1 MKKAG
6 IISGLLVIVILLII
20 WLVNLFT
27 TPLDFEAE
35 RQYRESHV
43 IGKLTDLRT
52 MQRAYRTK
60 YNHFAGTFDELK
72 NFVLNDSIILEKSEG
87 SEDDSVAMAK
97 GLVKRV
103 KFNVAV
109 KDTINLKYVSINNI
123 DSSSYI
129 PFSLQATGQLKEFQ
143 MDTSSITTESS
154 VTVPVLQIF
163 APYTDFLSD
172 LDKQELINFRDIRI
186 YTLHKD
192 DGLKVGSLDVAN
204 NEAGN
209 WE

>member
-6 IISGLLVIVILLII
+6 IIIGLLIVIAGLIY
-20 WLVNLFT
+20 WLIQLFL
-27 TPLDFEAE
+27 TPLNFDAARE
-35 RQYRESHV
+35 YREAQV

-60 YNHFAGTFDELK
+60 YQRFAGTFDELK
-72 NFVLNDSIILEKSEG
+72 NFVMNDSLILEKSEG
-87 SEDDSVAMAK
+87 SEDDSVAMAR
-97 GLVKRV
+97 GLVKKV
-103 KFNVAV
+103 KFAVPV
-109 KDTINLKYVSINNI
+109 KDTIALKFIKLDKI
-123 DSSSYI
+123 DSLSYI
-129 PFSLQATGQLKEFQ
+129 PFSKQATSEWKQFKL
-143 MDTSSITTESS
+143 DTGSIVTESS

-163 APYTDFLSD
+163 APYTDFLGD

-192 DGLKVGSLDVAN
+192 DGIKVGSLEVAN

>member
-6 IISGLLVIVILLII
+6 IITGLVIVIIILCYWLI
-20 WLVNLFT
+20 NLFT
-27 TPLDFEAE
+27 TPLDFEAT
-35 RQYRESHV
+35 RQSRESHV

-60 YNHFAGTFDELK
+60 YNHFAGSFDELK
-72 NFVLNDSIILEKSEG
+72 NFVLNDSIVMEKSEG

-97 GLVKRV
+97 GLVKRI

-109 KDTINLKYVSINNI
+109 KDTINLKYLRIDQI
-123 DSSSYI
+123 DSANYI
-129 PFSLQATGQLKEFQ
+129 PFSFTATGSWKEFK

-163 APYTDFLSD
+163 APYTDFLGD

>member
-6 IISGLLVIVILLII
+6 IITGLVIIIILLIV
-20 WLVNLFT
+20 WLINLFT
-27 TPLDFEAE
+27 TPLNFEAT
-35 RQYRESHV
+35 RQSREAEV

-60 YNHFAGTFDELK
+60 YNHFAGNFDELK
-72 NFVLNDSIILEKSEG
+72 NFVLNDSIIMEKSIG
-87 SEDDSVAMAK
+87 SEDDEVAVAK
-97 GLVKRV
+97 GLIRIKT
-103 KFNVAV
+103 NVAV
-109 KDTINLKYVSINNI
+109 KDTINLKYTTIDNI
-123 DSSSYI
+123 DSVNYI
-129 PFSLQATGQLKEFQ
+129 PFSLQATGEWKEFK
-143 MDTSSITTESS
+143 MDTSSIVTESS
-154 VTVPVLQIF
+154 VTVPVLEIM
-163 APYTDFLSD
+163 ANYTDFLGD

-192 DGLKVGSLDVAN
+192 DGLKVGSLEVAN